1 MHGGS
6 GRSSDHVRGARSD
19 RSCTGESGKSVS
31 VFSKGRSD
39 MHHSLL
45 ILRAVESKAFLC
57 SDLDNSLAEPTNIAV
72 SKNTPEALYEP
83 VLATIPFYVL
93 PGNKADQRLSNCKTN
108 RPVHTS
114 VHQRK
119 SSLCRV
125 AHGLSLAIRIRG
137 KPQSRVFRITF

>member
-1 MHGGS
+1 
-6 GRSSDHVRGARSD
+6 
-19 RSCTGESGKSVS
+19 
-31 VFSKGRSD
+31 

-57 SDLDNSLAEPTNIAV
+57 SDLDNSLAEPTNVAV

-83 VLATIPFYVL
+83 VLATIPLYVL

-108 RPVHTS
+108 RSIHTS
-114 VHQRK
+114 ICAPRK

-137 KPQSRVFRITF
+137 KPQSTSLSNNFLLEMN

>member
-1 MHGGS
+1 
-6 GRSSDHVRGARSD
+6 
-19 RSCTGESGKSVS
+19 
-31 VFSKGRSD
+31 

-83 VLATIPFYVL
+83 VLATIPLYVL

-119 SSLCRV
+119 VRCAGSPRAFLGDQNQGETAKHES
-125 AHGLSLAIRIRG
+125 
-137 KPQSRVFRITF
+137 FE